1 MKSVYF
7 LFACFL
13 YLISCVGNKQ
23 ESVELSIPEQNI
35 DFAAK
40 QLEILNQNVGD
51 TTYNPRTIEDS
62 GILHLIPSKDWTSGF
77 YPGALWYMYE
87 FTQDS
92 TWLKE
97 AIKYTMNV
105 EQEKYNNKTHDM
117 GFKINCSFGN
127 GYRLTGQEEYRDVL
141 IQSAKVLSTRFNESV
156 GCIRSWDHHQHLW
169 QYPVIIDNMMNL
181 ELLFLATELTGDSSF
196 YHIAVS
202 HADTTIKHHFRPDYG
217 TYHVLDYD
225 TITGKVLSK
234 VTHQGYAAESTWSR
248 GQAWALYGY
257 TMCYRETGKERYLE
271 QAVKIADFIIN
282 HPAMPED
289 CVPYWDFDAPQI
301 PDEPRDVSAAAIM
314 SSAFFDL
321 SKLMN
326 EANVEIP
333 KDSLSNEYRTI
344 AETILTNL
352 SQNYRN
358 EVGEHAGFLLDHS
371 VGSKPHDSEVDV
383 PIIYADYYFL
393 EANKKYMESKP

>member
-7 LFACFL
+7 FCASMVFLIACG
-13 YLISCVGNKQ
+13 GNKQ
-23 ESVELSIPEQNI
+23 ESSELSLARENI
-35 DFAAK
+35 DFAEK
-40 QLEILNQNVGD
+40 QLEILIANVGD
-51 TTYNPRTIEDS
+51 TTYNPRTIEGS
-62 GILHLIPSKDWTSGF
+62 GMLHLIPSKDWTSGF

-92 TWLKE
+92 TWMEE
-97 AIKYTMNV
+97 AIKYTFNV
-105 EQEKYNNKTHDM
+105 EQEQYNNKTHDM

-127 GYRLTGQEEYRDVL
+127 GYRLTGNDEFREVL
-141 IQSAKVLSTRFNESV
+141 IQSAKVLSTRFNETV

-181 ELLFLATELTGDSSF
+181 ELLFLATQFTGDSSF
-196 YHIAVS
+196 YNIAVS
-202 HADTTIKHHFRPDYG
+202 HADTTMKNHFRPDYG

-225 TITGKVLSK
+225 TITGEVLSK

-257 TMCYRETGKERYLE
+257 TMCYRETGKERYLDL
-271 QAVKIADFIIN
+271 AVKIADFILN
-282 HPAMPED
+282 HKNMPAD
-289 CVPYWDFDAPQI
+289 YVPYWDFDAPQI

-321 SKLMN
+321 SKLVHK
-326 EANVEIP
+326 ADFEIP
-333 KDSLSNEYRTI
+333 KDSLSAEYKTV

-352 SQNYRN
+352 SHNYRN
-358 EVGEHAGFLLDHS
+358 KVGEHAGFLLDHS
-371 VGSKPHDSEVDV
+371 VGSKPHASEVDV

-393 EANKKYMESKP
+393 EANKKYMESNP